1 MTMTDSDTDVTAEDA
16 GLIATAPPSSGQAV
30 SGVLLLGCAILAL
43 ALANSPWAAQYHAFW
58 HLPVASTTLL
68 HAVND
73 GLMALF
79 FLMVGLEIK
88 HELQDGALSSVRQ
101 AALPVV
107 GAIGGMLV
115 PALVYVAFA
124 RNSDAVR
131 GWGIPMATDIA
142 FALGI
147 VALLRDRVPTG
158 LRVFL
163 AALAIADDIGAV
175 LVIALFY
182 TPSVNVA
189 ALGATAV
196 LMGGL
201 MLLNI
206 KHVHALWPYLVGGLL
221 LWCAVYVSGIH
232 ASIAGVLLAF
242 TIPARGTHSVQHRL
256 EHGLYWPVTY
266 LIVPVFAFANAG
278 VTLPDN
284 VAAFASQPAVLA
296 TALGL
301 VLGKPLG
308 ITGAAWLAVRS
319 GLAAL
324 PDGADWPRV
333 IGVALLGGIG
343 FTMSLF
349 IAALAFGEGALLD
362 AAKIGVLAGSF
373 VAGSAGTLL
382 LAARRSNAPSEAPL
396 IASTG
401 P

>member
-1 MTMTDSDTDVTAEDA
+1 M
-16 GLIATAPPSSGQAV
+16 
-30 SGVLLLGCAILAL
+30 
-43 ALANSPWAAQYHAFW
+43 
-58 HLPVASTTLL
+58 
-68 HAVND
+68 
-73 GLMALF
+73 
-79 FLMVGLEIK
+79 
-88 HELQDGALSSVRQ
+88 RQ

-107 GAIGGMLV
+107 GAIGGMVV

-124 RNSDAVR
+124 RNSDALR

-158 LRVFL
+158 LRVSL

-182 TPSVNVA
+182 TPSVNVTA
-189 ALGATAV
+189 IGASAL
-196 LMGGL
+196 LIGGL

-221 LWCAVYVSGIH
+221 LWYAVYVSGIH
-232 ASIAGVLLAF
+232 ASIAGVLFAF
-242 TIPARGTHSVQHRL
+242 TIPARGAHSVQHRL
-256 EHGLYWPVTY
+256 EHALYWPVTY
-266 LIVPVFAFANAG
+266 LIVPIFAFANAG

-296 TALGL
+296 TTLGL

-308 ITGAAWLAVRS
+308 ITGAAWLAVRA
-319 GLAAL
+319 GWAAL
-324 PDGADWPRV
+324 PDGADWTRV
-333 IGVALLGGIG
+333 AGVAALGGIG

-362 AAKIGVLAGSF
+362 AAKVGVLAGSF
-373 VAGSAGTLL
+373 IAGSAGTLL
-382 LAARRSNAPSEAPL
+382 LYTHRSNAAL
-396 IASTG
+396 STATVTS
-401 P
+401 

>member
-1 MTMTDSDTDVTAEDA
+1 MSLPEDHD
-16 GLIATAPPSSGQAV
+16 GLIATTPPAAGQAL
-30 SGVLLLGCAILAL
+30 SGVLLLGCAIVAL
-43 ALANSPWAAQYHAFW
+43 LLANSAWAPQYHAFW
-58 HLPVASTTLL
+58 HLPIGSTTLL

-88 HELQDGALSSVRQ
+88 HELQGGALSSMRQ

-115 PALVYVAFA
+115 PALVYVAVA
-124 RNSDAVR
+124 WNSDALR

-147 VALLRDRVPTG
+147 VALLRERVPTG

-182 TPSVNVA
+182 TPSINVV
-189 ALGATAV
+189 ALAATAL

-201 MLLNI
+201 ALMNTTR
-206 KHVHALWPYLVGGLL
+206 VQALWPFLVGGLL
-221 LWCAVYVSGIH
+221 LWVAVYASGIH

-242 TIPARGTHSVQHRL
+242 TIPARQPAQGNTRSVQQRFERALH
-256 EHGLYWPVTY
+256 WPVTF
-266 LIVPVFAFANAG
+266 LIVPIFAFANAG
-278 VTLPDN
+278 VTLPAN

-308 ITGAAWLAVRS
+308 ITAAAWLAVRA
-319 GLAAL
+319 GWAAL
-324 PDGADWPRV
+324 PEGADWTRV
-333 IGVALLGGIG
+333 IGVACLGGIG

-349 IAALAFGEGALLD
+349 IAALAFGQGTLLD
-362 AAKIGVLAGSF
+362 AAKVGVLAGSF
-373 VAGSAGTLL
+373 VAGGVGTLL
-382 LAARRSNAPSEAPL
+382 LYTRRTRASNTTPGTAPV
-396 IASTG
+396 TG
-401 P
+401 

>member
-1 MTMTDSDTDVTAEDA
+1 MNTTENTADDA
-16 GLIATAPPSSGQAV
+16 ELIATTPPPTGQAL
-30 SGVLLLGCAILAL
+30 SGVLMVGCALLAL
-43 ALANSPWAAQYHAFW
+43 ALANSPWAPQYHAWW
-58 HLPVASTTLL
+58 HFPIGSTTLL

-73 GLMALF
+73 GLMTLF

-88 HELQDGALSSVRQ
+88 HEIQGGALSSLRQ
-101 AALPVV
+101 AALPVA

-115 PALVYVAFA
+115 PALVYVALA
-124 RNSDAVR
+124 RDSDAMR

-175 LVIALFY
+175 LIIALFY
-182 TPSVNVA
+182 TPAVNIA
-189 ALGATAV
+189 AIGATAL
-196 LMGGL
+196 LMIGL
-201 MLLNI
+201 LIMN
-206 KHVHALWPYLVGGLL
+206 KKRVHAVWPYLAAGLL
-221 LWCAVYVSGIH
+221 LWWTVYVSGIH

-242 TIPARGTHSVQHRL
+242 TIPARENREGASSVQHRL
-256 EHGLYWPVTY
+256 ERGLHWPVSY
-266 LIVPVFAFANAG
+266 LIVPIFAFANAG

-308 ITGAAWLAVRS
+308 ITGAAWLAVRA
-319 GLAAL
+319 GWAAL

-333 IGVALLGGIG
+333 TGVAALGGIG

-349 IAALAFGEGALLD
+349 IAALAFGQGALLD

-373 VAGSAGTLL
+373 VAGTSGALL
-382 LAARRSNAPSEAPL
+382 LYARRSK
-396 IASTG
+396 AS
-401 P
+401 

>member
-1 MTMTDSDTDVTAEDA
+1 MSATQFAPDDA
-16 GLIATAPPSSGQAV
+16 GLISTAPPPAAQAL
-30 SGVLLLGCAILAL
+30 SGVLLLACAVLAL
-43 ALANSPWAAQYHAFW
+43 GWANSPWAPQYHALW
-58 HLPVASTTLL
+58 HLPLGSTTLL

-88 HELQDGALSSVRQ
+88 HELQGGALSSMRQ
-101 AALPVV
+101 AALPIV
-107 GAIGGMLV
+107 GAIGGMVV
-115 PALVYVAFA
+115 PALIFVVLA
-124 RNSDAVR
+124 RDSEALR

-147 VALLRDRVPTG
+147 VALLRDRVPAG

-182 TPSVNVA
+182 TPSVNLV
-189 ALGATAV
+189 ALGATAL

-201 MLLNI
+201 LLMNR
-206 KHVHALWPYLVGGLL
+206 KRVHAMWPYLLGGLL
-221 LWCAVYVSGIH
+221 LWVAVYTSGIH

-242 TIPARGTHSVQHRL
+242 TIPAGQPALAGTTSVQHRL
-256 EHGLYWPVTY
+256 ERGLHWPVTY
-266 LIVPVFAFANAG
+266 LVVPIFAFANAG
-278 VTLPDN
+278 VTLPGS

-301 VLGKPLG
+301 VIGKPLG
-308 ITGAAWLAVRS
+308 ITGAAWLAVRA
-319 GLAAL
+319 GWAAL

-333 IGVALLGGIG
+333 IGVAALGGIG

-362 AAKIGVLAGSF
+362 AAKVGVLGGSL
-373 VAGSAGTLL
+373 VAGVGGAALLFSRHAKAAAAAESTL
-382 LAARRSNAPSEAPL
+382 A
-396 IASTG
+396 
-401 P
+401 